1 MSRPGIQSRGLTLQE
16 AREQLPVDPV
26 QVGHVEGS
34 FVCKKGGADKYLKG
48 GVTRT

>member
-16 AREQLPVDPV
+16 AREQLPMDPV
-26 QVGHVEGS
+26 QVVHVDRS
-34 FVCKKGGADKYLKG
+34 FAYEKGGADKYLKS

>member
-16 AREQLPVDPV
+16 AREQLPMDPV
-26 QVGHVEGS
+26 QVMHIEHS
-34 FVCKKGGADKYLKG
+34 FAYAKGGADKYLKS